1 MPIQSIP
8 NEQQLE
14 DDGVP
19 LNDFRRNKNE
29 TFSINSD
36 RITSME
42 KIKVTRTRP
51 NSMLNA
57 NENERTYK
65 PAISFVSKR
74 PHPQVEHLHG
84 EELIPVSN
92 DQHSNIHRSQ
102 KKVDRRSVKERKKSN

>member
-42 KIKVTRTRP
+42 K
-51 NSMLNA
+51 NQSNA
-57 NENERTYK
+57 NTAKFN
-65 PAISFVSKR
+65 
-74 PHPQVEHLHG
+74 VEC
-84 EELIPVSN
+84 
-92 DQHSNIHRSQ
+92 
-102 KKVDRRSVKERKKSN
+102 K